1 MLLISHMDISCLMM
15 LYIAISMRLKLR
27 AKNQVLLSFECLM
40 DDDSIVNNELS
51 LLVSN
56 IKREVINA
64 LDFFLFF

>member
-1 MLLISHMDISCLMM
+1 
-15 LYIAISMRLKLR
+15 
-27 AKNQVLLSFECLM
+27 M